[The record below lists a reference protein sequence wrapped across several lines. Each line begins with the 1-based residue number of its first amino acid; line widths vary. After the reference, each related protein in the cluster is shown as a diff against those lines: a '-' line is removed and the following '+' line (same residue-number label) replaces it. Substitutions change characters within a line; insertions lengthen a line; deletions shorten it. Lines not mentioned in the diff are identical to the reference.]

1 MNIKIKK
8 LEAVLTMW
16 RWEHY
21 FDSGQG
27 NLVRGLFM
35 WDREN
40 ALHLCT
46 RFVSCLI
53 WSVNSVGSAINRVW
67 KRKEDQSSA
76 KGWLVHTS
84 TLGYPYDLR

>member
-27 NLVRGLFM
+27 NPVRGLFM
-35 WDREN
+35 WDWEN

-46 RFVSCLI
+46 RFVSCLMHL
-53 WSVNSVGSAINRVW
+53 VGQFSRVRH
-67 KRKEDQSSA
+67 KPCLEKEGGPVFGERLA
-76 KGWLVHTS
+76 CTYKHFRV
-84 TLGYPYDLR
+84 PI